1 MIRPLALGLT
11 LLGAAACRPSASLPD
26 AETEQVLQGFSMTQ
40 TTKGSR
46 RWEMRSPEARV
57 TLRGQS
63 LLATPEIRFFRDDR
77 HVSTAKSRTASMH
90 SQTGAVRLQ
99 DDVVIVSVD
108 QKAVLRTQRLDYSPE
123 DQKFRTDEPLTI
135 ERPGVR
141 IRGKGLVADAGLSD
155 VTLYHQETSIVR

>member
-1 MIRPLALGLT
+1 MLLL
-11 LLGAAACRPSASLPD
+11 LLGAAACRPSATAPD
-26 AETEQVLQGFSMTQ
+26 AETQQVLEGFTMTQ

-46 RWEMRSPEARV
+46 QWEIRSPEARV
-57 TLRGQS
+57 TLRGES
-63 LLATPEIRFFRDDR
+63 LLATPEIRFFRNDR
-77 HVSTAKSRTASMH
+77 HVSTAKSKTASIH
-90 SQTGAVRLQ
+90 AQTGAVRLQ
-99 DDVVIVSVD
+99 DEVVIVSVD
-108 QKAVLRTQRLDYSPE
+108 QKAVLRTQRLDYTPE